1 MIVDKRTLYN
11 QITKSSIINT
21 FIINRIIDP
30 SDEKYKCTNTYTSI
44 RENNSIEYII
54 ESFDNSVIFQKEEL
68 MGNIVKHI
76 PCNHSIVY
84 SPNHNEHVVILI
96 KSLIIIYRNYIFVSK
111 SFIHNEEHK
120 NIINSK

>member
-1 MIVDKRTLYN
+1 MIVDKRTLYI

-21 FIINRIIDP
+21 FIINRIIDQ

-44 RENNSIEYII
+44 REIISTEYIVTLI
-54 ESFDNSVIFQKEEL
+54 E
-68 MGNIVKHI
+68 
-76 PCNHSIVY
+76 
-84 SPNHNEHVVILI
+84 
-96 KSLIIIYRNYIFVSK
+96 SLIIIYRNYIFVSK